1 MPRFMSPMIR
11 RRPDTDKFETES
23 RTVDTSESRAVP
35 SAFQESAPSSTEQS
49 IDFSQI
55 AQPSTEQGSE
65 QLEEQPQFPPDVRI
79 SEGGFRQIRDESLV
93 LLSQGITHRIE
104 RSEEG
109 PFQIFVE
116 PEKRRMAQFQ
126 IRLYHRENPPR
137 DENPPLPL
145 KFTLH
150 PLWVLAIPIACTLL
164 DFSDISIQMH
174 NAGIADASKILRGEW
189 WRTITAMTLHA
200 DSRHLASNLVSR
212 FLALSLLHYRIPLAK
227 LVPFLAVASA
237 VANFLVALTVQTS
250 FRSLGFSGFVFATIG
265 CLAVIEFRL
274 MPRETHGL
282 LRRFAPLCGAASL
295 AVFLGLGEN
304 ADILGHLYG
313 FIAGL
318 LCGFIP
324 TKKTLRWGAPT
335 VATDIFGVLAYYAL
349 FAIGWTLAI

>member
-11 RRPDTDKFETES
+11 RRPDTDKLGTAP
-23 RTVDTSESRAVP
+23 RAAQDSEP
-35 SAFQESAPSSTEQS
+35 SPITRD
-49 IDFSQI
+49 IDFSQT

-65 QLEEQPQFPPDVRI
+65 QLEEQSQIPPDVRI

-200 DSRHLASNLVSR
+200 DSRHLASNLVSG

-237 VANFLVALTVQTS
+237 IANFFVALTVQTS

-274 MPRETHGL
+274 MPRETHGM

-313 FIAGL
+313 FIAGI

-324 TKKTLRWGAPT
+324 KKKTLRWGAPT
-335 VATDIFGVLAYYAL
+335 VAADILWIAAYYAL
-349 FAIGWTLAI
+349 FIIGWVLAF